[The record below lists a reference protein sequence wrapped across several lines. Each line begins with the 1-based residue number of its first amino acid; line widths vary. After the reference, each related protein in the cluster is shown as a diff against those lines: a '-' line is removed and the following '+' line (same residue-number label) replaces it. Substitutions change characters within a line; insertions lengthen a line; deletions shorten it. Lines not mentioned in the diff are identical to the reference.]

1 MLAFE
6 KKGSSKPW
14 LNSPK
19 KNFKLPEAS
28 SVLGLFICF
37 LDNQFSIFKAKNV
50 LAVETDFANA

>member
-28 SVLGLFICF
+28 SVQTFWQWKQILQML
-37 LDNQFSIFKAKNV
+37 
-50 LAVETDFANA
+50 E